1 MRVPKTVLKKVEHK
15 RNEIREEPVTAV
27 TKKKKGKVTR
37 KPLTSGDREQ
47 YIHALREKQ
56 GRIAWT
62 VHKSS
67 FGQNDIL
74 GCVDTISYTSSDIIL
89 DQTSTVREISHKRIE
104 YRRIVICVHGVDG
117 FREKIEKK
125 WSPVITRHV
134 METWQPDGT
143 WKRKEMPIVNQDLI
157 KLKSEGTPEYNYIMK
172 EDDEVQIVLKSNT
185 NKNRR

>member
-1 MRVPKTVLKKVEHK
+1 MNT
-15 RNEIREEPVTAV
+15 NSVTTV
-27 TKKKKGKVTR
+27 TKKKKGKITR

-47 YIHALREKQ
+47 YIHAFREKQ

-74 GCVDTISYTSSDIIL
+74 GCVDTISYTPSDIIL

-104 YRRIVICVHGVDG
+104 YRRMLKKPSQSKRIVSCVHGVDG

-125 WSPVITRHV
+125 WSPMITRHV
-134 METWQPDGT
+134 METWLPDGT
-143 WKRKEMPIVNQDLI
+143 WKREEMPIVNQAPI
-157 KLKSEGTPEYNYIMK
+157 KLKSEGIPEYNYTMK
-172 EDDEVQIVLKSNT
+172 EDEQAQIVLKLSKD
-185 NKNRR
+185 KNEKVVK

>member
-1 MRVPKTVLKKVEHK
+1 MRTPKTVLKKVEHK
-15 RNEIREEPVTAV
+15 RNEIREEPVTTV
-27 TKKKKGKVTR
+27 TKKKKGRITR

-74 GCVDTISYTSSDIIL
+74 GCVNTISYTSSDIIL

-104 YRRIVICVHGVDG
+104 YRRMLKKPSQSRRIVICVHGVDG

-143 WKRKEMPIVNQDLI
+143 WKRKEMPIVNQDPI
-157 KLKSEGTPEYNYIMK
+157 KLKCEGIPELNTP
-172 EDDEVQIVLKSNT
+172 
-185 NKNRR
+185 